1 MRGLFVRPVKQR
13 KRVSIK
19 EVSPVQHSLGSDRQ
33 GPSFDKHCDKYTQLA
48 GLIAFYDERNDKVHM
63 DVVELKA
70 DRDSYF
76 TFLTDTKAGIKD
88 QSLTFVATHMQV
100 AIERWIHLEEQRLKK
115 KNQKGKSE
123 GR

>member
-1 MRGLFVRPVKQR
+1 
-13 KRVSIK
+13 
-19 EVSPVQHSLGSDRQ
+19 
-33 GPSFDKHCDKYTQLA
+33 
-48 GLIAFYDERNDKVHM
+48 M